1 MFFHQPPLRLAMK
14 KSLLSALMLAGF
26 LDIANFF
33 MPIPIYTPLFLHS
46 NLLLGYPEESK
57 SILLGI
63 LVACYG
69 VAQLI
74 AAPIFGELSD
84 QRGRKKIILLS
95 LSMAVIGCILGGLS
109 LSITSLPLIF
119 LSRILI
125 GVASGTIAIVFAA
138 AADNSSEKD
147 RPKNLGYIN
156 TGLAVGV
163 ITGPIIGGHLVA
175 VGSTSPHAFSY
186 PFYFMALVYLANIFL
201 LIKVLPFDLPSKKQG
216 KRIHIFTAFQNITIA
231 MKRSRYLCLMILMAL
246 FFQIGTESFYLAAP
260 IVAVRQFVM
269 TPPMIANYF
278 IGFGIVGAITSWWLN
293 KVVSHIW
300 STRAICAYSIILYF
314 IGISSFIIVH
324 NKISFFIPFFSVA
337 IFGVLAWIHTNNLFS
352 QAVDSTEQGLILGVS
367 QSLWSMG
374 GMLGTFLVGIIDAVH
389 QVSVPYLPV
398 LFIAISSIFAVLMLK
413 SQQIKPSAI

>member
-1 MFFHQPPLRLAMK
+1 M
-14 KSLLSALMLAGF
+14 
-26 LDIANFF
+26 
-33 MPIPIYTPLFLHS
+33 
-46 NLLLGYPEESK
+46 
-57 SILLGI
+57 
-63 LVACYG
+63 
-69 VAQLI
+69 
-74 AAPIFGELSD
+74 
-84 QRGRKKIILLS
+84 
-95 LSMAVIGCILGGLS
+95 
-109 LSITSLPLIF
+109 
-119 LSRILI
+119 
-125 GVASGTIAIVFAA
+125 
-138 AADNSSEKD
+138 
-147 RPKNLGYIN
+147 
-156 TGLAVGV
+156 
-163 ITGPIIGGHLVA
+163 VA